1 VDPTFCS
8 YRNSP
13 KYPYYIKPTKPQL
26 YFAMP
31 PMRSYRPDFRS
42 IYKNLNAYD
51 REQGAIKMDSTYD
64 IITKI
69 VDVQS
74 LNEAETASL
83 VQKYT
88 LAASVHHPEKCLY
101 ALSYLGFGLT
111 KLMNI
116 LPFLVKL

>member
-1 VDPTFCS
+1 
-8 YRNSP
+8 
-13 KYPYYIKPTKPQL
+13 
-26 YFAMP
+26 
-31 PMRSYRPDFRS
+31 
-42 IYKNLNAYD
+42 
-51 REQGAIKMDSTYD
+51 MDSTYD

-101 ALSYLGFGLT
+101 VQFSSRFWINQADEY
-111 KLMNI
+111 
-116 LPFLVKL
+116 PFFSSQVIMGAIWPSSVYVSFIFHFRTCL